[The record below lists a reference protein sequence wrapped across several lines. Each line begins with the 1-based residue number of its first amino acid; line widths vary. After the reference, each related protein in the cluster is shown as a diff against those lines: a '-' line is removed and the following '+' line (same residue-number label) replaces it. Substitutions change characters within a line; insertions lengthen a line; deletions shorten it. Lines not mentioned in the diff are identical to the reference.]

1 MLATMF
7 RLYPASASA
16 ALLLFA
22 PLSSAAAAQ
31 QGAPVE
37 QPAVGYAEVAD
48 LVLAAPLVID
58 ATITSATRIKGAEAA
73 GVAANAARFYV
84 EAEVGALIRG
94 SGAMPARIGYLVDVP
109 LDFRGRAP
117 SLKKTRVLIFARP
130 VAGRP
135 DQVQLVQLDAQR
147 SWSPALDARARGVV
161 REILD
166 RNAPPAITGIGNAFH
181 VVGTLP
187 GEGETQIFLKTE
199 TGDPVSLLVLRR
211 PNQPPRWAVSFG
223 DIVNEGAGPPQRD
236 TLGWY
241 RLACGLPRSLPA
253 SALETQDEQ
262 GARIAAE
269 DYQFVLRS
277 LGPCHAGRG
286 AGA

>member
-7 RLYPASASA
+7 RLSSLSACAALALATPASFP
-16 ALLLFA
+16 ALA
-22 PLSSAAAAQ
+22 QQNAAAAQ
-31 QGAPVE
+31 DSAP
-37 QPAVGYAEVAD
+37 YAEVAD
-48 LVLAAPLVID
+48 LVLQAPLVID
-58 ATITSATRIKGAEAA
+58 VTVRSAARIKGQEAA

-84 EAEVGALIRG
+84 EADVGALIRG

-117 SLKKTRVLIFARP
+117 NLKKARVLIFARP

-147 SWSPALDARARGVV
+147 SWSPALDQRVRGVV
-161 REILD
+161 REVLD
-166 RNAPPAITGIGNAFH
+166 PAAPPAITGIGNAFH

-211 PNQPPRWAVSFG
+211 PNQPQRWAVSFG
-223 DIVNEGAGPPQRD
+223 DIVNEDAGPPQPD

-241 RLACGLPRSLPA
+241 RLACGLPRRLPA
-253 SALETQDEQ
+253 SALETQEGDN
-262 GARIAAE
+262 ARLASE
-269 DYQFVLRS
+269 DYQFVLRA
-277 LGPCHAGRG
+277 LGPCRTAP
-286 AGA
+286 APAF

>member
-1 MLATMF
+1 MF
-7 RLYPASASA
+7 RHSLASATA
-16 ALLLFA
+16 ALVVAA
-22 PLSSAAAAQ
+22 PLSTAVAAQ
-31 QGAPVE
+31 QTAVP
-37 QPAVGYAEVAD
+37 QPAPGFAEVAD
-48 LVLAAPLVID
+48 LVLAAPLIID
-58 ATITSATRIKGAEAA
+58 VTITSATRIKGAEAA

-84 EAEVGALIRG
+84 EADVGALIRG

-117 SLKKTRVLIFARP
+117 NLKKSRVLIFARP
-130 VAGRP
+130 VPGRP

-147 SWSPALDARARGVV
+147 SWTPALDQRVRQIV
-161 REILD
+161 REVLAPD
-166 RNAPPAITGIGNAFH
+166 APPAITGIGNAFH

-199 TGDPVSLLVLRR
+199 TGAPVSLLVLRR

-223 DIVNEGAGPPQRD
+223 DIVNEGAGPPEPD

-241 RLACGLPRSLPA
+241 RLACGLPRRLPA
-253 SALETQDEQ
+253 TALETQDEQ

-277 LGPCHAGRG
+277 LGPCHGPSPA
-286 AGA
+286 AF

>member
-1 MLATMF
+1 MF
-7 RLYPASASA
+7 RHSLASATA
-16 ALLLFA
+16 ALVVAA
-22 PLSSAAAAQ
+22 PLSTAVAAQ
-31 QGAPVE
+31 RTAVP
-37 QPAVGYAEVAD
+37 QPAPGYAEVAD
-48 LVLAAPLVID
+48 LVLAAPLIID
-58 ATITSATRIKGAEAA
+58 VTITSATRIKGAEAA

-84 EAEVGALIRG
+84 EADVGALIRG

-117 SLKKTRVLIFARP
+117 NLKKSRVLIFARP
-130 VAGRP
+130 VPGRP

-147 SWSPALDARARGVV
+147 SWTPALDQRVRQIV
-161 REILD
+161 REVLAPD
-166 RNAPPAITGIGNAFH
+166 APPAITGIGNAFH

-199 TGDPVSLLVLRR
+199 TGAPVSLLVLRR

-223 DIVNEGAGPPQRD
+223 DIVNEGAGPPEPD

-241 RLACGLPRSLPA
+241 RLACGLPRRLPA
-253 SALETQDEQ
+253 TALETQDEQ

-277 LGPCHAGRG
+277 LGPCHGPSPA
-286 AGA
+286 AF

>member
-7 RLYPASASA
+7 RLSSAFAPA
-16 ALLLFA
+16 ALLLVA
-22 PLSSAAAAQ
+22 PVSISAAAQ
-31 QGAPVE
+31 QLPPAE
-37 QPAVGYAEVAD
+37 QPSAGYAEVAD
-48 LVLAAPLVID
+48 LVLAAPLVVD
-58 ATITSATRIKGAEAA
+58 VTIRSAARIKGAEAT

-84 EAEVGALIRG
+84 EADVAALIRG

-109 LDFRGRAP
+109 LDFRGRP
-117 SLKKTRVLIFARP
+117 PRLKQMRVLIFARP

-147 SWSPALDARARGVV
+147 SWSPALDQRVRGVV

-166 RNAPPAITGIGNAFH
+166 PAAPPAITGIGNAFH

-199 TGDPVSLLVLRR
+199 TGAPVSLLVLRR
-211 PNQPPRWAVSFG
+211 PNQPQRWAVSFG
-223 DIVNEGAGPPQRD
+223 DIVDEGAGAPQRD

-241 RLACGLPRSLPA
+241 RLACGLPRELPA
-253 SALETQDEQ
+253 TALETQDQE
-262 GARIAAE
+262 GARLAAE

-277 LGPCHAGRG
+277 LGPCRSAPAAGF
-286 AGA
+286 

>member
-1 MLATMF
+1 MF
-7 RLYPASASA
+7 RHSLASATA
-16 ALLLFA
+16 ALVVAA
-22 PLSSAAAAQ
+22 PLSTAVAAQ
-31 QGAPVE
+31 QTAVP
-37 QPAVGYAEVAD
+37 QPAPGYAEVAD
-48 LVLAAPLVID
+48 LVLAAPLIID
-58 ATITSATRIKGAEAA
+58 VTITSATRIKGAEAA

-84 EAEVGALIRG
+84 EADVGALIRG

-117 SLKKTRVLIFARP
+117 NLKKSRVLIFARP
-130 VAGRP
+130 VPGRP

-147 SWSPALDARARGVV
+147 SWTPALDQRVRQIV
-161 REILD
+161 REVLAPD
-166 RNAPPAITGIGNAFH
+166 APPAITGIGNAFH

-199 TGDPVSLLVLRR
+199 TGAPVSLLVLRR

-223 DIVNEGAGPPQRD
+223 DIVNEGAGPPEPD
-236 TLGWY
+236 TFGWY
-241 RLACGLPRSLPA
+241 RLACGLPRRLPA
-253 SALETQDEQ
+253 AALETQDEQ

-277 LGPCHAGRG
+277 LGPCRG
-286 AGA
+286 PSPAAF

>member
-7 RLYPASASA
+7 RLSLVSATA
-16 ALLLFA
+16 ALAVAA
-22 PLSSAAAAQ
+22 PVSLPAAAQ
-31 QGAPVE
+31 QAAPSE
-37 QPAVGYAEVAD
+37 QPGPAYAEVAD

-58 ATITSATRIKGAEAA
+58 ATISSATRIKGAEAM

-84 EAEVGALIRG
+84 EADVGALIRG
-94 SGAMPARIGYLVDVP
+94 SGAMPARIGYLVDIP
-109 LDFRGRAP
+109 LDFRGRP
-117 SLKKTRVLIFARP
+117 PRLKKMRVLIFARP

-147 SWSPALDARARGVV
+147 NWSPALDQRVRDVV
-161 REILD
+161 REVLD
-166 RNAPPAITGIGNAFH
+166 PGAPPAITGIGNAFH

-199 TGDPVSLLVLRR
+199 TGAPVSLLVLRR
-211 PNQPPRWAVSFG
+211 PNQPQRWAVSFG
-223 DIVNEGAGPPQRD
+223 DIVDEGAGPPQRE

-241 RLACGLPRSLPA
+241 RLACGLPRQLPA

-262 GARIAAE
+262 GARLAAE

-277 LGPCHAGRG
+277 LGPCRG
-286 AGA
+286 APAASF